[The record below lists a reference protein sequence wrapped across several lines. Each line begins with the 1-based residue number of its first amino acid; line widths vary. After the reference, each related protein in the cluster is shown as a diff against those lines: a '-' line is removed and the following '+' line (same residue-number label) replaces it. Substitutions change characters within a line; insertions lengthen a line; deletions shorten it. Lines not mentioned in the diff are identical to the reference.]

1 MKKLVRLMLC
11 LLIAGSLF
19 AAGQQDQKA
28 VADGDKPYAGTTIRI
43 IAEQQNPTLALQ
55 KQIPQFEEMTG
66 IRVELEMGPFDSVVS
81 KEILALESR
90 SGAYDVISAPYQFL
104 GQFSENDYLQP
115 IDEFLNRDDLTIEGF
130 DKNDLIPGM
139 VAASGEWDGVNYGV
153 PSNTCIM
160 MMFYRKDLFANSE
173 EMSKFKSKYGYDL
186 TPPENWDQ
194 YRDVAE
200 FFTRKAGD
208 KLAGKV
214 LKEDFYGVSIA
225 GKRHD
230 AMTCEWLNYA
240 WSYGGGVFDKSGNLI
255 VDSKENIAALN
266 YFKSLVPF
274 SPPGVTNNTWDE
286 LTTQMQMG
294 VVAMEISWNDCAP
307 AIEDV
312 AASKVSGKLGYTSI
326 PVKEAPAAH
335 YGAWSYYIPKD
346 APNPEAAW
354 IFLQWANTPEVQKEI
369 AKGGGFPTL
378 ASVYEDTE
386 LSSSLPYWEGSM
398 KAYEISSTRPRIP
411 EWNAMNNEMMLEL
424 SRAIAGE
431 TSSKEALKVLQKKY
445 EEMLKG
451 KLPVTYQ

>member
-1 MKKLVRLMLC
+1 MKKIMSLSFCYLM
-11 LLIAGSLF
+11 AASLF
-19 AAGQQDQKA
+19 AAGAQDGSA
-28 VADGDKPYAGTTIRI
+28 AEDADRPYAGTTIRI

-55 KQIPQFEEMTG
+55 NQIPEFESMTG
-66 IRVELEMGPFDSVVS
+66 IKVELEMGPFDSVVS

-104 GQFSENDYLQP
+104 GQFAENDYLQP
-115 IDEFLNRDDLTIEGF
+115 IDPFFDREDLKIEGF

-139 VAASGEWDGVNYGV
+139 VAASGEWDGVNYGL

-160 MMFYRKDLFANSE
+160 MMFYRKDLFSDTGEKSA
-173 EMSKFKSKYGYDL
+173 FKSRYGYEL
-186 TPPENWDQ
+186 GAPEDWDQ

-200 FFTRKAGD
+200 FFTRKAGET
-208 KLAGKV
+208 LAGDV

-240 WSYGGGVFDKSGNLI
+240 WSFGGGVFDEQGKLI
-255 VDSKENIAALN
+255 VDSKENVQALD

-307 AIEDV
+307 AIEDNTS
-312 AASKVSGKLGYTSI
+312 SKVAGKLAYTSI
-326 PVKEAPAAH
+326 PVKKAPAAH

-346 APNPEAAW
+346 APNPDAAW
-354 IFLQWANTPEVQKEI
+354 LFLQWANTAKVQKEI

-378 ASVYEDTE
+378 ASVYEDFE

-424 SRAIAGE
+424 SRSIAGE
-431 TSSKEALKVLQKKY
+431 ISSDEALKVLQMKY
-445 EEMLKG
+445 KEMLKG